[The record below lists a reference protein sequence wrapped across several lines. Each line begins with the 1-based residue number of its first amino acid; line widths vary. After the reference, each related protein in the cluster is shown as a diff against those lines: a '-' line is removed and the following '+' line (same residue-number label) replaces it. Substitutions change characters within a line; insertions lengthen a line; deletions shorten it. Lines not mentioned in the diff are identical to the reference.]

1 MRLVAR
7 GIDQRDW
14 PTASR
19 FADLLDQFRE
29 VAPTKLRP
37 ALGPVSEPTPQL
49 GARRDVPEPAV
60 NRRVGLL
67 DAARPQPIDQDAS
80 AVAEIGPLV
89 SPLQFDF
96 AGLPGHRHT
105 PRFTSLLD
113 VGAPPA
119 WRCRRRAAL
128 ALGKAHIGRERT
140 GSADLLCGRRR
151 RTRDASV
158 RMNDR

>member
-49 GARRDVPEPAV
+49 GARRNVPEPAV

-67 DAARPQPIDQDAS
+67 DAARPQPIDQDAR

-89 SPLQFDF
+89 SRLQFDF
-96 AGLPGHRHT
+96 AARGPPGHGHT
-105 PRFTSLLD
+105 PASL
-113 VGAPPA
+113 GIIPTPPPSSPA
-119 WRCRRRAAL
+119 
-128 ALGKAHIGRERT
+128 
-140 GSADLLCGRRR
+140 
-151 RTRDASV
+151 
-158 RMNDR
+158 